1 MTVPEVRIRAM
12 SSRPLREEGAYVLY
26 WMIASRRLTSNFAL
40 DRAVA
45 LARSLGKPLVILEPL
60 RCGYR
65 WASDRIHA
73 FVLDGMRE
81 NASTLVE
88 SPVRHYAYVEPEPG
102 AGRGLLRAL
111 AERACVVVTDDFPGF
126 FLPRMVEAAA
136 RQLPV
141 RLETVDSNGILP
153 LRVAMKVYNTAHEFR
168 RFLQK
173 TLPEHLDVF
182 PRRDPFKGTR
192 LEPAEPFPRAIL
204 ARWKPASPALLARE
218 PAALAKL
225 PIDHSVAPVPG
236 VEGGAQAAL
245 ARLRAFLATRLRRYA
260 EERNE
265 PDEDVTSGLSPYL
278 HFGHIA
284 AHRVFEDLMRR
295 ERWTRDDVAPKA
307 TGSRSGW
314 WGASPAAEA
323 FLDQLVTWRE
333 LGFNMSSKRPDEL
346 DRYEALPTWARTTL
360 EEHARDER
368 PSVYTRAELEAARTH
383 DPLWNAA
390 QTQLVR
396 EGTIHNYLR
405 MLWGKKVLEWSRS
418 PREAL
423 ETLIHLNDRYALDGR
438 DPNSVSGIFWCLG
451 RYDRAWG
458 PERPIFGKVRYMS
471 SANTARKLHVTRYL
485 ARHGSA

>member
-1 MTVPEVRIRAM
+1 MAIHED
-12 SSRPLREEGAYVLY
+12 GAYVLY
-26 WMIASRRLTSNFAL
+26 WTIASRRLTSNFAL

-45 LARSLGKPLVILEPL
+45 LARELGKPLVILEAL

-81 NASTLVE
+81 NASALADG
-88 SPVRHYAYVEPEPG
+88 PVRHYAYVEPTPG
-102 AGRGLLRAL
+102 AGRGLLAAL
-111 AERACVVVTDDFPGF
+111 AERACVVVTDDFPSF

-136 RQLPV
+136 RKLPV
-141 RLETVDSNGILP
+141 RLEAVDSNGLLP
-153 LRVAMKVYNTAHEFR
+153 LRAAEKVYNTAHEFR

-173 TLPEHLDVF
+173 TLPGHLDVF
-182 PRRDPFKGTR
+182 PRRDPFENAS
-192 LEPAEPFPRAIL
+192 LEPARPFARAIL

-225 PIDHSVAPVPG
+225 PIDHSVAPVAG
-236 VEGGAQAAL
+236 VEGGARAAE
-245 ARLRAFLATRLRRYA
+245 ARLRTFLATRLARYA
-260 EERNE
+260 GDRNDPAEE
-265 PDEDVTSGLSPYL
+265 VTSGLSPYL
-278 HFGHIA
+278 HFGHIS

-295 ERWTRDDVAPKA
+295 ERWTRDDLAPKA

-323 FLDQLVTWRE
+323 FLDQLITWRE
-333 LGFNMSSKRPDEL
+333 VGFNMSSKRPDEF
-346 DRYEALPTWARTTL
+346 DRYEALPAWARTTL
-360 EEHARDER
+360 EEHARDPR
-368 PSVYTRAELEAARTH
+368 PTPYSRAQLEAARTH

-390 QTQLVR
+390 QIQLVR

-423 ETLIHLNDRYALDGR
+423 ETLLHLNDKYALDGR

-471 SANTARKLHVTRYL
+471 SANTARKVDVTGYVTR
-485 ARHGSA
+485 HEV